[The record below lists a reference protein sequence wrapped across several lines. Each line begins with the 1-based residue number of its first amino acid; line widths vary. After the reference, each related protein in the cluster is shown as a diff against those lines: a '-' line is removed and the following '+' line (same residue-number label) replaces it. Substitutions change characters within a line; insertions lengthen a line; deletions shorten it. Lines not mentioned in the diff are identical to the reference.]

1 MNIPRTLLLASVV
14 ALVGLTACGK
24 KETLRFESGPVELTA
39 EGPLFEGSNTAQ
51 GTWRPDLEAF
61 LKTQGAT
68 LDQLRE
74 ARVLEAVLAT
84 ADSIGFQGIRSASLM
99 FASDAQDMQ
108 QVAVLNPFPQD
119 QDRAV
124 LTVANEQKG
133 LAGHLKQQT
142 LTVVADLDLGTDSDE
157 DRHVIGSFTLELTIA
172 R

>member
-1 MNIPRTLLLASVV
+1 MITLRTLLLASVV
-14 ALVGLTACGK
+14 ALVGLTSCGK
-24 KETLRFESGPVELTA
+24 KETLRFESGPLELTS

-51 GTWRPDLEAF
+51 GTWLPGLEAF
-61 LKTQGAT
+61 LKEQGAT

-74 ARVLEAVLAT
+74 ARVVEAVLT
-84 ADSIGFQGIRSASLM
+84 PADSLGFQSIRSATVM

-124 LTVANEQKG
+124 LTLAGEQKG
-133 LAGHLKQQT
+133 LAGHLRQQAV
-142 LTVVADLDLGTDSDE
+142 TVVADLDLDSDSDH